1 MENRPAQRS
10 TFWKLASRLA
20 PLLSVA
26 ALGVLGLTLTGTA
39 RAGEAPFHRD
49 LSELGKQLD
58 LARGPEVYA
67 TLRKIWSTWDRADP
81 SHVEEALRAA
91 ARDTQLSA
99 PARAYAGTLSA
110 LGRARRGDLKAARD
124 SIRALG
130 YVDQWL
136 IVGPFD
142 NEGKAGLDTPSGP
155 EPELLQAIVPGKAYT
170 GKERPVRYRAVPAV
184 FPYGYLDAGS
194 LVRPESKVCVF
205 ATSFV
210 SSPKDPKG
218 NRKLSVWAGAGG
230 AFKLFWNGDLVLQ
243 DSAYRGHDY
252 DRSATLVDLEPG
264 PNELTIKLCGDDNSP
279 VGSVRV
285 AAADGAPDASLIF
298 SNDFLQSQA
307 FAKAFAKKKPRDKLR
322 AHAGPEGPVQLF
334 QKLTAGGKGKPSAL
348 EAYARYLA
356 DTGGDDPARHEARDL
371 AKQAADAEPTV
382 RRLLLAG
389 RLAEDRNQT
398 GDWITKA
405 ETLAA
410 RDPQPNRDVLLARAL
425 DRRTSPNWRDAFPYF
440 DKVLAMD
447 PDDALGL
454 RGRVELYNL
463 AGLPRT
469 ALETLE
475 RAVARNPSSVNLLN
489 MYASQLRMLGR
500 TTDAAEAESRYAA
513 LRFDDAGFMGQMIEL
528 ATARRDRAA
537 AERWVDRLLD
547 THPDGLWA
555 QALAARTYRSLGQPE
570 RAEAAYK
577 RALTL
582 APEDAG
588 SLRALADLE
597 GDLGHKDEQLALL
610 REILRIRPQDKDVRE
625 YVEHL
630 EPQKPRADEAY
641 AWESSKFLKLRHAPA
656 NGQNRR
662 VLRDLTVSTVFENGL
677 SSSYRQIVFQPL
689 TDAAAAAARQYAF
702 GYEADSQAVQ
712 LRGARVYRGDGRVDE
727 AIESGEGP
735 ADDPSIATY
744 TSARTFYI
752 QFPRLE
758 PGDVV
763 ELRYRVDDVTP
774 KNDFNNY
781 FGEITYLQGS
791 DPVQN
796 AEYVLI
802 TPKSRTFYIDQNVPQ
817 LVQTSEVI
825 GNQRLYHFFA
835 AQVPAIVPEPAMPPL
850 QEVVGFVHVS
860 TYKDWKDL
868 GHWYWGL
875 VKDQFDLDDETRK
888 LAKKITEGKTTDVDK
903 VKAVYEWVTK
913 NTRYVA
919 LEFGIYGY
927 KPRRCVQTVA
937 RGWGD
942 CKDKATVITTLLNEL
957 GIPTTM
963 VVLRTQMKGD
973 FRSSIASF
981 APFDHAI
988 AYVPSMNLYLDGTA
1002 ELTGINE
1009 LPRMDI
1015 GALGLLVN
1023 QGNTVVTHVP
1033 SVPPEKNFVRREVKA
1048 QVQKSGE
1055 AKLEFEYSTGGF
1067 NAPQWRSQYQSE
1079 ATRDERINNDLGRE
1093 FPGFEITPGAQGI
1106 QTSDLTKVEEPVHIK
1121 VRGSA
1126 PSFARHEGNQLSM
1139 AVTESFR
1146 LTPSYAS
1153 LSQRRHDVRLLAFS
1167 TLEDVYTIKLPAGSK
1182 VVSAPVNAT
1191 QDGPFGSYAV
1201 TVQTDHDQVTVSSR
1215 ISVKVDRVSP
1225 KDYPAW
1231 KSFCEA
1237 ADRALSPRL
1246 VIE

>member
-1 MENRPAQRS
+1 MENRPAKRS
-10 TFWKLASRLA
+10 FL
-20 PLLSVA
+20 
-26 ALGVLGLTLTGTA
+26 LGLSLLVGSVGLA
-39 RAGEAPFHRD
+39 AYAHAGQTSFHQD
-49 LSELGKQLD
+49 LRELSKELD
-58 LARGPEVYA
+58 AARGPEVYA
-67 TLRKIWSTWDRADP
+67 TLRRIWGTWDRADP
-81 SHVEEALRAA
+81 THVEEVLLAA
-91 ARDTQLSA
+91 EHDPHLGA
-99 PARAYAGTLSA
+99 PARAYASALSA

-124 SIRALG
+124 SIRGLG
-130 YVDQWL
+130 FVDQWL
-136 IVGPFD
+136 VVGPFD

-155 EPELLQAIVPGKAYT
+155 EPELTQAILPGKAYT
-170 GKERPVRYRAVPAV
+170 GKERPVRYRPVPSV

-194 LVRPESKVCVF
+194 LVRPEAKVCLF
-205 ATSFV
+205 ATTFV
-210 SSPKDPKG
+210 SAAKAK
-218 NRKLSVWAGAGG
+218 RKLSVWAGAGG

-252 DRSATLVDLEPG
+252 DRSATEVELEPG
-264 PNELTIKLCGDDNSP
+264 PNELTLKLCGEEQSP

-285 AAADGAPDASLIF
+285 AAADGSPDPSLVF
-298 SNDFLQSQA
+298 SNDFAQSQA
-307 FAKAFAKKKPRDKLR
+307 FAQAFAKKKPSDKLR
-322 AHAGPEGPVQLF
+322 AHAGPEGPIQLF
-334 QKLTAGGKGKPSAL
+334 QKLTAGKHPTPAAL

-356 DTGGDDPARHEARDL
+356 ETGGDDPARHEARDF
-371 AKQAADAEPTV
+371 AKQAADAEPTI

-398 GDWITKA
+398 GEWIKKA
-405 ETLAA
+405 EALAA
-410 RDPQPNRDVLLARAL
+410 RDPRPNREVLLARAL

-440 DKVLAMD
+440 DKVLAID
-447 PDDALGL
+447 PDDSLAI

-469 ALETLE
+469 ALDTLE
-475 RAVARNPSSVNLLN
+475 HASARNPNSVNLLN

-500 TTDAAEAESRYAA
+500 TTDAAEVESRYSA
-513 LRFDDAGFMGQMIEL
+513 LRFDDAGFLGSMIEL
-528 ATARRDRAA
+528 AVARRDRPA
-537 AERWVDRLLD
+537 AERWTERLLA

-555 QALAARTYRSLGQPE
+555 LALAARTYRALGEPE
-570 RAEAAYK
+570 RAISAYR
-577 RALTL
+577 RALEL
-582 APEDAG
+582 APEDTAT
-588 SLRALADLE
+588 LRALAELD
-597 GDLGHKDEQLALL
+597 GDAGKKDEQLALL
-610 REILRIRPQDKDVRE
+610 REILRIRPQDREVRD

-641 AWESSKFLKLRHAPA
+641 AWESPRFLKLRHAPA

-662 VLRDLTVSTVFENGL
+662 LLRDLTVSTVFENGL
-677 SSSYRQIVFQPL
+677 SSQYRQIVFQPL

-712 LRGARVYRGDGRVDE
+712 LRGARVYRGDGRIDE

-774 KNDFNNY
+774 KNDFGNY
-781 FGEITYLQGS
+781 FGEVTYLQGT

-802 TPKSRTFYIDQNVPQ
+802 TPKSRTFYIDQNVPR
-817 LVQTSEVI
+817 LVQSNEVV
-825 GNQRLYHFFA
+825 GAQRIYHFFA
-835 AQVPAIVPEPAMPPL
+835 DQIASVAPEPAMPPL
-850 QEVVGFVHVS
+850 QEVLGFVHVS
-860 TYKDWKDL
+860 TYKNWKDL
-868 GHWYWGL
+868 GRWYWGL
-875 VKDQFDLDDETRK
+875 VKDQFDLDDETRN
-888 LAKKITEGKTTDVDK
+888 LAKRITEGKTTDVDK

-942 CKDKATVITTLLNEL
+942 CKDKATVITTLLNQL

-973 FRSSIASF
+973 FRSSVASF

-988 AYVPSMNLYLDGTA
+988 AYVPSLDLYLDGTA
-1002 ELTGINE
+1002 EHTGIYE

-1015 GALGLLVN
+1015 GALGMHVN
-1023 QGNTVVTHVP
+1023 QGNTELSYVP
-1033 SVPPEKNFVRREVKA
+1033 NPAPEKNFVRREVK
-1048 QVQKSGE
+1048 VQLAKSGE
-1055 AKLEFEYSTGGF
+1055 AKLEFDYTTAGY
-1067 NAPQWRSQYQSE
+1067 NAPEWRSQYQTE
-1079 ATRDERINNDLGRE
+1079 ATRIERINNDLGHE
-1093 FPGFEITPGAQGI
+1093 FPGFEIQPGPQGI
-1106 QTSDLTKVEEPVHIK
+1106 VTSDLTKVEEPVHIK

-1139 AVTESFR
+1139 AVTDSFR

-1167 TLEDVYTIKLPAGSK
+1167 TLEDVYTVKLPPGAK
-1182 VVSAPVNAT
+1182 VVSAPSNAAK
-1191 QDGPFGSYAV
+1191 DGPFGSYSV
-1201 TVQTDHDQVTVSSR
+1201 SVQTDKDQVTISSR
-1215 ISVKVDRVSP
+1215 ILVKVARVTP

-1231 KSFCEA
+1231 KTFCEE
-1237 ADRALSPRL
+1237 ADRALNPRL
-1246 VIE
+1246 VVE

>member
-1 MENRPAQRS
+1 MP
-10 TFWKLASRLA
+10 TLATRAFLA
-20 PLLSVA
+20 AFACA
-26 ALGVLGLTLTGTA
+26 ALGVTVLA
-39 RAGEAPFHRD
+39 HAGQTPFHRD
-49 LSELGKQLD
+49 LRELSKELD
-58 LARGPEVYA
+58 EARGPEVYA
-67 TLRKIWSTWDRADP
+67 TLRRIWGTWDRADP

-91 ARDTQLSA
+91 AHDTHLGA
-99 PARAYAGTLSA
+99 PARAYASTLSA

-124 SIRALG
+124 GIRALG

-142 NEGKAGLDTPSGP
+142 NEGKAGLDTASGP
-155 EPELLQAIVPGKAYT
+155 ELELTQAIVPGKAYT
-170 GKERPVRYRAVPAV
+170 GKERPVRYRPVPAV
-184 FPYGYLDAGS
+184 FPYGFFDAGS
-194 LVRPESKVCVF
+194 LVRPEAKVCVF
-205 ATSFV
+205 ATTFV
-210 SSPKDPKG
+210 SAPKAK
-218 NRKLSVWAGAGG
+218 RKLSVWAGAGG
-230 AFKLFWNGDLVLQ
+230 SFKLFWNGDLVLQ
-243 DSAYRGHDY
+243 DGAYRGHDY
-252 DRSATLVDLEPG
+252 DRSATEVELEPG
-264 PNELTIKLCGDDNSP
+264 PNELTIKLCGEDQSP

-285 AAADGAPDASLIF
+285 AGADGTPDATLSF
-298 SNDFLQSQA
+298 SNDLLQSQA
-307 FAKAFAKKKPRDKLR
+307 FAKAFAKKKPSEKLL
-322 AHAGPEGPVQLF
+322 AQAGPEGPVQLF
-334 QKLTAGGKGKPSAL
+334 QHLTSGKQPKPAAL

-356 DTGGDDPARHEARDL
+356 ETGGDDPARHEARDF
-371 AKQAADAEPTV
+371 AKQAADSEPTV

-389 RLAEDRNQT
+389 RLAEDRNQS
-398 GDWITKA
+398 GEWLKRA
-405 ETLAA
+405 EALAA
-410 RDPQPNRDVLLARAL
+410 REAQPNREVLLARAL

-440 DKVLAMD
+440 DKVLAID
-447 PDDALGL
+447 PDDSLAI

-475 RAVARNPSSVNLLN
+475 GAIARNPSSVNLLN

-513 LRFDDAGFMGQMIEL
+513 LRFDDAGFMGSMIEL
-528 ATARRDRAA
+528 AVARRDRFA
-537 AERWVDRLLD
+537 AERWVDRLLE

-555 QALAARTYRSLGQPE
+555 LALAARTYRSLGQPD
-570 RAEAAYK
+570 RSVAAYR
-577 RALTL
+577 RALLL
-582 APEDAG
+582 APEDAAT
-588 SLRALADLE
+588 LRALADLQ
-597 GDLGHKDEQLALL
+597 GDLGHKEEQLALL

-641 AWESSKFLKLRHAPA
+641 AWESPKFLKLRHAPA

-677 SSSYRQIVFQPL
+677 SSQYRQIVFQPL

-744 TSARTFYI
+744 TSARTFYV

-774 KNDFNNY
+774 KNDFGNY
-781 FGEITYLQGS
+781 FGEVTYLQGT

-802 TPKSRTFYIDQNVPQ
+802 TPKTRTFYIDTNVPQ
-817 LVQTSEVI
+817 LVQTSEVV
-825 GNQRLYHFFA
+825 GNQKLYHFFA
-835 AQVPAIVPEPAMPPL
+835 AQVAAVAPEPAMPPL
-850 QEVVGFVHVS
+850 PEVMSFVHVS

-868 GHWYWGL
+868 GRWYWGL

-888 LAKKITEGKTTDVDK
+888 LAKDITKGATTDIDK
-903 VKAVYEWVTK
+903 VKAVYDWVTK

-927 KPRRCVQTVA
+927 KPRRCVQTVT

-973 FRSSIASF
+973 FRSSVASF

-1015 GALGLLVN
+1015 GALGLHVN
-1023 QGNTVVTHVP
+1023 QGDAVLEHVSNT
-1033 SVPPEKNFVRREVKA
+1033 SPEKNFVRREVKA
-1048 QVQKSGE
+1048 QLAKSGD
-1055 AKLEFEYSTGGF
+1055 AKLEFEYSTGGY
-1067 NAPQWRSQYQSE
+1067 NAPEWRSQYQSE

-1093 FPGFEITPGAQGI
+1093 FPGFEIAPGGQGI

-1139 AVTESFR
+1139 AVTDSFR
-1146 LTPSYAS
+1146 LTPNYAS
-1153 LSQRRHDVRLLAFS
+1153 LSQRHHDVRLLAFS
-1167 TLEDVYTIKLPAGSK
+1167 TLEDLYTVKLPPGSK
-1182 VVSAPVNAT
+1182 VISAPSDASK
-1191 QDGPFGSYAV
+1191 DGLFGSYSV
-1201 TVQTDHDQVTVSSR
+1201 SVQTDHDQVTVSSR
-1215 ISVKVDRVSP
+1215 ILIKVDRVTP

-1231 KSFCEA
+1231 KSFCEE

>member
-1 MENRPAQRS
+1 M
-10 TFWKLASRLA
+10 
-20 PLLSVA
+20 
-26 ALGVLGLTLTGTA
+26 
-39 RAGEAPFHRD
+39 
-49 LSELGKQLD
+49 
-58 LARGPEVYA
+58 YA
-67 TLRKIWSTWDRADP
+67 TLRKIWGTWDRADP
-81 SHVEEALRAA
+81 SQVEEALRAA
-91 ARDTQLSA
+91 ARDSRLSP

-142 NEGKAGLDTPSGP
+142 NEGKAGLDTESGP

-170 GKERPVRYRAVPAV
+170 GKERPVRYRGVPAV
-184 FPYGYLDAGS
+184 FPYGFLDAGS

-205 ATSFV
+205 ATTFV
-210 SSPKDPKG
+210 SAPKAQ
-218 NRKLSVWAGAGG
+218 RQVSVWAGAGG

-264 PNELTIKLCGDDNSP
+264 PNELTIKLCGDDQSP
-279 VGSVRV
+279 VGSVRIG
-285 AAADGAPDASLIF
+285 APDGAPAANLTF
-298 SNDFLQSQA
+298 SNDLQQSQA
-307 FAKAFAKKKPRDKLR
+307 FAQAFAKKKPNHQLR

-334 QKLTAGGKGKPSAL
+334 QKLTAGKQPKPAAL

-356 DTGGDDPARHEARDL
+356 DTGGDDPARHEARDF
-371 AKQAADAEPTV
+371 AKQAADSEPSV

-398 GDWITKA
+398 GEWIKKA
-405 ETLAA
+405 ETIAA
-410 RDPQPNRDVLLARAL
+410 RDPKPNRDVLLARAL

-440 DKVLAMD
+440 DQVLAID
-447 PDDALGL
+447 PDDALAL

-469 ALETLE
+469 ALNTLE
-475 RAVARNPSSVNLLN
+475 AAVARNPNSVNLLN

-500 TTDAAEAESRYAA
+500 TTDAAEAESRYSA

-528 ATARRDRAA
+528 ATARRDRVA
-537 AERWVDRLLD
+537 AERWLDRLLE

-555 QALAARTYRSLGQPE
+555 LALAARTYRSLGQPE
-570 RAEAAYK
+570 RAVAAYR
-577 RALTL
+577 RALVL

-588 SLRALADLE
+588 SLRALADLD
-597 GDLGHKDEQLALL
+597 GDLGRKDEQLALL
-610 REILRIRPQDKDVRE
+610 RDILRIRPQDKDVRE

-630 EPQKPRADEAY
+630 EPQKPRADEAC

-656 NGQNRR
+656 SGQNRR

-774 KNDFNNY
+774 KNDFGNY
-781 FGEITYLQGS
+781 FGEITYLQGT

-802 TPKSRTFYIDQNVPQ
+802 TPKTRTFYIDQNVPQ
-817 LVQTSEVI
+817 LVQTSEIV
-825 GNQRLYHFFA
+825 GNQKLYHFFA
-835 AQVPAIVPEPAMPPL
+835 AQVPAVAPEPAMPPL
-850 QEVVGFVHVS
+850 QEVMGFVHVS

-888 LAKKITEGKTTDVDK
+888 LAKKIAEGKTTDVDK

-1023 QGNTVVTHVP
+1023 RGNTEITRVP
-1033 SVPPEKNFVRREVKA
+1033 NVAPEKNFVRRDVK
-1048 QVQKSGE
+1048 VQLSKSGE
-1055 AKLEFEYSTGGF
+1055 AKLEFDYSTGGF

-1093 FPGFEITPGAQGI
+1093 FPGFEILAGNQGI

-1146 LTPSYAS
+1146 LTPNYAS

-1167 TLEDVYTIKLPAGSK
+1167 TLEDQYTIKLPPGSK
-1182 VVSAPVNAT
+1182 VVSAPSNAT

-1215 ISVKVDRVSP
+1215 ILIKVDRVAP

>member
-1 MENRPAQRS
+1 
-10 TFWKLASRLA
+10 
-20 PLLSVA
+20 LLVA
-26 ALGVLGLTLTGTA
+26 LLGLA
-39 RAGEAPFHRD
+39 AFAQAGQSPFHRD
-49 LSELGKQLD
+49 LSDLSRQLD
-58 LARGPEVYA
+58 ATQGPEVYA
-67 TLRKIWSTWDRADP
+67 TLRKIWGTWDRADP

-91 ARDTQLSA
+91 AHDDHLSA
-99 PARAYAGTLSA
+99 PARAYAATLSA

-155 EPELLQAIVPGKAYT
+155 EPEQTQAIVPGKAYT
-170 GKERPVRYRAVPAV
+170 GKERPVRYRPVPAV
-184 FPYGYLDAGS
+184 FPYGFLDAGS

-210 SSPKDPKG
+210 SAPSAG
-218 NRKLSVWAGAGG
+218 RKLSVWAGAGG
-230 AFKLFWNGDLVLQ
+230 AFKLFWNGELVLQ

-252 DRSATLVDLEPG
+252 DRSATAVDLEPG
-264 PNELTIKLCGDDNSP
+264 PNQLTLKLCGDDQSP

-285 AAADGAPDASLIF
+285 AGPDGAPDASLTF
-298 SNDFLQSQA
+298 SNGWAESLA
-307 FAKAFAKKKPRDKLR
+307 YAKAFAQKKPPSKLR
-322 AHAGPEGPVQLF
+322 AHAGPDGPIQLF
-334 QKLTAGGKGKPSAL
+334 QKLTRGKQTKPAAL
-348 EAYARYLA
+348 EAFARYLA
-356 DTGGDDPARHEARDL
+356 ETGGDDPARHEARDF
-371 AKQAADAEPTV
+371 AKQAADSEPTV

-398 GDWITKA
+398 GEWLKKA
-405 ETLAA
+405 EALAA
-410 RDPQPNRDVLLARAL
+410 REPQPNRDVLLARAL
-425 DRRTSPNWRDAFPYF
+425 DRRTSPNWRDAFPFF
-440 DKVLAMD
+440 DRVLAID
-447 PDDALGL
+447 PDDALAL

-469 ALETLE
+469 ALSTLE
-475 RAVARNPSSVNLLN
+475 GAVARNPNSVNLLN

-500 TTDAAEAESRYAA
+500 TTDAAEAESRYSA
-513 LRFDDAGFMGQMIEL
+513 LRFDDAGFMSQMIEL
-528 ATARRDRAA
+528 ASARRDRAA
-537 AERWVDRLLD
+537 AERWLDRLLE

-555 QALAARTYRSLGQPE
+555 LSLAARTYRSLGQPE
-570 RAEAAYK
+570 RAIAAYR
-577 RALTL
+577 RALLL

-588 SLRALADLE
+588 TLRALADLDGE
-597 GDLGHKDEQLALL
+597 LGRKDEQLALL
-610 REILRIRPQDKDVRE
+610 QDILRVRPQDKDVRE

-662 VLRDLTVSTVFENGL
+662 VLRDLTVSTVFDNGL

-689 TDAAAAAARQYAF
+689 SDAAAAAARQYAF

-744 TSARTFYI
+744 TSARTFYV

-774 KNDFNNY
+774 KNDFGNY
-781 FGEITYLQGS
+781 FGEITYLQGQ

-802 TPKSRTFYIDQNVPQ
+802 TPKSRTFYIDQNVPE
-817 LVQTSEVI
+817 LLQTSEVI

-835 AQVPAIVPEPAMPPL
+835 AQVPAVTPEPAMPPL
-850 QEVVGFVHVS
+850 QEVLGFVHVS

-888 LAKKITEGKTTDVDK
+888 LAKKITLGKTSDIDK
-903 VKAVYEWVTK
+903 VKAVYEWVTR

-1015 GALGLLVN
+1015 GALGLLLN
-1023 QGNTVVTHVP
+1023 QGNTEITHVP
-1033 SVPPEKNFVRREVKA
+1033 NAAPEKNFVRREVK
-1048 QVQKSGE
+1048 VQLAKGGE
-1055 AKLEFEYSTGGF
+1055 AKLEFDYSTGGY

-1079 ATRDERINNDLGRE
+1079 STRNDRINNDLGRE
-1093 FPGFEITPGAQGI
+1093 FPGFEIAPGGQGI
-1106 QTSDLTKVEEPVHIK
+1106 QTSDLSQVEEPVHIK
-1121 VRGSA
+1121 VRGAA
-1126 PSFARHEGNQLSM
+1126 PSFARREGKQLSM
-1139 AVTESFR
+1139 VVTESFR
-1146 LTPSYAS
+1146 LTPNYAS

-1167 TLEDVYTIKLPAGSK
+1167 TLEDQYTIKLPPGSK
-1182 VVSAPVNAT
+1182 VISAPSDAAE
-1191 QDGPFGSYAV
+1191 DGPFGSYSV
-1201 TVQTDHDQVTVSSR
+1201 TVQTDKDQVTVSSR
-1215 ISVKVDRVSP
+1215 VLIKVGRVTP
-1225 KDYPAW
+1225 RDYPAW
-1231 KSFCEA
+1231 KNFCEA

>member
-1 MENRPAQRS
+1 M
-10 TFWKLASRLA
+10 
-20 PLLSVA
+20 
-26 ALGVLGLTLTGTA
+26 
-39 RAGEAPFHRD
+39 
-49 LSELGKQLD
+49 
-58 LARGPEVYA
+58 YA
-67 TLRKIWSTWDRADP
+67 TLRKIWNTWDRADP
-81 SHVEEALRAA
+81 SHVEEVLRAA
-91 ARDTQLSA
+91 ATGPQLNP

-124 SIRALG
+124 AIRGLG
-130 YVDQWL
+130 YVDQWQL
-136 IVGPFD
+136 VGPFD
-142 NEGKAGLDTPSGP
+142 NDGKAGIDTPSGP
-155 EPELLQAIVPGKAYT
+155 ELELTQPIVAGKAYT

-194 LVRPESKVCVF
+194 LIRPESKACVF
-205 ATSFV
+205 ATTFV
-210 SSPKDPKG
+210 SAPKAK
-218 NRKLSVWAGAGG
+218 RKVSVWVGAGG

-252 DRSATLVDLEPG
+252 DRTATEVELEPG
-264 PNELTIKLCGDDNSP
+264 PNELTVKLCGDDQSP
-279 VGSVRV
+279 IGSVRV
-285 AAADGAPDASLIF
+285 AGPDGTPDASLSF
-298 SNDFLQSQA
+298 SNELVQSQA
-307 FAKAFAKKKPRDKLR
+307 FAAAFAKKKPNEKLR
-322 AHAGPEGPVQLF
+322 AHAGPEGPIQVF
-334 QKLTAGGKGKPSAL
+334 QKLTAGAHPAPAVL

-356 DTGGDDPARHEARDL
+356 DTAGDDPARHEARNF
-371 AKQAADAEPTV
+371 AKHAADAEPTV
-382 RRLLLAG
+382 PRLLLAG

-398 GDWITKA
+398 GEWLKKA
-405 ETLAA
+405 EALAA
-410 RDPQPNRDVLLARAL
+410 REAKPNRDVLLARAL

-440 DKVLAMD
+440 DKVLAID
-447 PDDALGL
+447 PDDALAL

-469 ALETLE
+469 ALEVLE
-475 RAVARNPSSVNLLN
+475 SAVARNPNSVNLLN

-500 TTDAAEAESRYAA
+500 ITDAAEAESRYAA

-537 AERWVDRLLD
+537 AERWVDRLLE

-555 QALAARTYRSLGQPE
+555 LALASRTYRSLGQPT
-570 RAEAAYK
+570 RAVAAYR
-577 RALTL
+577 RALLL
-582 APEDAG
+582 APEDTA

-597 GDLGHKDEQLALL
+597 GDLGHADEQLALL

-630 EPQKPRADEAY
+630 EPQRPRADEAY

-744 TSARTFYI
+744 TSARTFYV

-774 KNDFNNY
+774 KNDFGNY
-781 FGEITYLQGS
+781 FGEITYLQGT

-802 TPKSRTFYIDQNVPQ
+802 TPKNRTFYFDQNVPH
-817 LVQTSEVI
+817 LVQKSEVI
-825 GNQRLYHFFA
+825 DGQRLYHFFA
-835 AQVPAIVPEPAMPPL
+835 AEVPAVAPEPAMPPL
-850 QEVVGFVHVS
+850 QEVLGFVHVS
-860 TYKDWKDL
+860 TYKNWKDL

-875 VKDQFDLDDETRK
+875 VKDQFDIDDETRK

-942 CKDKATVITTLLNEL
+942 CKDKATVITTLLNEV

-973 FRSSIASF
+973 FRSSVASF

-1023 QGNTVVTHVP
+1023 QGNTEMTHVP
-1033 SVPPEKNFVRREVKA
+1033 NVAPEKNFVRREVKA
-1048 QVQKSGE
+1048 QVSKTGDT
-1055 AKLEFEYSTGGF
+1055 KLEFDYTTGGF

-1079 ATRDERINNDLGRE
+1079 ATRTERINNDLGRE
-1093 FPGFEITPGAQGI
+1093 YPGFEIAPGNQGI
-1106 QTSDLTKVEEPVHIK
+1106 QTSDLTRVEEPVRIK

-1146 LTPSYAS
+1146 LTPNYAS

-1167 TLEDVYTIKLPAGSK
+1167 TLEDQYTIKLPAGAK
-1182 VVSAPVNAT
+1182 IVSAPSNAS
-1191 QDGPFGSYAV
+1191 QDGPFGSYSV
-1201 TVQTDHDQVTVSSR
+1201 SVQTDHDQVTVASR
-1215 ISVKVDRVSP
+1215 VLIKVDRVTP

>member
-10 TFWKLASRLA
+10 TFQKLALLA
-20 PLLSVA
+20 VS
-26 ALGVLGLTLTGTA
+26 LGLTVTGA
-39 RAGEAPFHRD
+39 AHAGEAPFHRD
-49 LSELGKQLD
+49 LKELSQQLD
-58 LARGPEVYA
+58 RAGGPEVYA

-81 SHVEEALRAA
+81 NHVEEALRAA
-91 ARDTQLSA
+91 ARDARLSA

-155 EPELLQAIVPGKAYT
+155 ELELLQAIVPGKAYT
-170 GKERPVRYRAVPAV
+170 GKERPVRYRAVPSV

-205 ATSFV
+205 ATTFV
-210 SSPKDPKG
+210 SAPKG
-218 NRKLSVWAGAGG
+218 KQKLSVWAGAGG
-230 AFKLFWNGDLVLQ
+230 SFKLFWNGDLVLQ

-264 PNELTIKLCGDDNSP
+264 PNELTLKLCSDDSSP

-285 AAADGAPDASLIF
+285 AGADGAPDPTLVF

-307 FAKAFAKKKPRDKLR
+307 FSKAFAKKKPSDKLR
-322 AHAGPEGPVQLF
+322 AQAGPEGPVQLF
-334 QKLTAGGKGKPSAL
+334 QKLTLSSGGKLPRPEAL
-348 EAYARYLA
+348 EAFARYLA
-356 DTGGDDPARHEARDL
+356 DTGGDDPARHEARDF

-398 GDWITKA
+398 GEWITKA
-405 ETLAA
+405 EALAA
-410 RDPQPNRDVLLARAL
+410 REGRPNRDVLLARAL

-440 DKVLAMD
+440 DKVLALD

-475 RAVARNPSSVNLLN
+475 RAVARNPNSVNLLN

-513 LRFDDAGFMGQMIEL
+513 LRFDDAGFMGQMIDL

-537 AERWVDRLLD
+537 AERWVDRLLE

-555 QALAARTYRSLGQPE
+555 LALAARTYRALGQPE
-570 RAEAAYK
+570 RAEAAFK
-577 RALTL
+577 RALVL
-582 APEDAG
+582 APEDTG
-588 SLRALADLE
+588 SLRAFADLE

-610 REILRIRPQDKDVRE
+610 RDILRIRPQDKDVRE

-763 ELRYRVDDVTP
+763 ELRYRVDDVTS

-802 TPKSRTFYIDQNVPQ
+802 TPKTRTFYIDQNVPQ
-817 LVQTSEVI
+817 LVQTSEVV

-973 FRSSIASF
+973 FRSSVASF

-1015 GALGLLVN
+1015 GALALLVN
-1023 QGNTVVTHVP
+1023 QGNTVITHVP
-1033 SVPPEKNFVRREVKA
+1033 SVPPEKNFVRRDVKA

-1055 AKLEFEYSTGGF
+1055 AKLEFEYSTAGF

-1079 ATRDERINNDLGRE
+1079 ATRNERINNDLGRE
-1093 FPGFEITPGAQGI
+1093 FPGFEIAPGGQGI
-1106 QTSDLTKVEEPVHIK
+1106 QTTDLTQVEEPVHIK

-1126 PSFARHEGNQLSM
+1126 PSFARREGKQLSM
-1139 AVTESFR
+1139 VVTDSFR
-1146 LTPSYAS
+1146 LTPAYAS

-1167 TLEDVYTIKLPAGSK
+1167 TLQDQYTIKLPAGAK
-1182 VVSAPVNAT
+1182 VVSAPINAS
-1191 QDGPFGSYAV
+1191 QDGPFGSYEV
-1201 TVQTDHDQVTVSSR
+1201 SIQTDHDQVTVSSR
-1215 ISVKVDRVSP
+1215 ISVKVDRVTP

>member
-1 MENRPAQRS
+1 MEKKPAHKS
-10 TFWKLASRLA
+10 TF
-20 PLLSVA
+20 LLGAFLVGL
-26 ALGVLGLTLTGTA
+26 LGVSTLA
-39 RAGEAPFHRD
+39 HAGQSTFHRD
-49 LSELGKQLD
+49 LSELSKQLD

-67 TLRKIWSTWDRADP
+67 TLRKIWGTWDRADP

-91 ARDTQLSA
+91 TRDSQLSA

-170 GKERPVRYRAVPAV
+170 GKERPVRYRAVPPV
-184 FPYGYLDAGS
+184 FPYGYLDAGA
-194 LVRPESKVCVF
+194 LVRPENKVCVF

-210 SSPKDPKG
+210 SAPKAK
-218 NRKLSVWAGAGG
+218 RKLSVWAGAGG
-230 AFKLFWNGDLVLQ
+230 SFKLFWNGDLVLQ

-264 PNELTIKLCGDDNSP
+264 PNELTIKLCGDDSSP
-279 VGSVRV
+279 VGSVRI
-285 AAADGAPDASLIF
+285 AAPDGAPDTTLVF
-298 SNDFLQSQA
+298 SNDLLQSQA
-307 FAKAFAKKKPRDKLR
+307 FAKAFEKKKPSDKLR

-334 QKLTAGGKGKPSAL
+334 QKLTAGKKPSPASL
-348 EAYARYLA
+348 ESYARYLA
-356 DTGGDDPARHEARDL
+356 DTGGDDPARHEARDF

-382 RRLLLAG
+382 RRSLLAG

-405 ETLAA
+405 EALAA
-410 RDPQPNRDVLLARAL
+410 RDPQPNREVLLARAL

-440 DKVLAMD
+440 DQLLALD
-447 PDDALGL
+447 PDDALAL

-475 RAVARNPSSVNLLN
+475 AAVARNPSSVNLLN

-500 TTDAAEAESRYAA
+500 TTDAAEAESRYAS

-528 ATARRDRAA
+528 ATARRDRAG
-537 AERWVDRLLD
+537 AERWVDRLLE

-555 QALAARTYRSLGQPE
+555 LALAARTYRSLGQPD
-570 RAEAAYK
+570 RAVAAYK
-577 RALTL
+577 RALVL
-582 APEDAG
+582 APEDAQ
-588 SLRALADLE
+588 SLRSLADLE
-597 GDLGHKDEQLALL
+597 GDIGHKDEQLALL
-610 REILRIRPQDKDVRE
+610 RDILRIRPQDKDVRE

-677 SSSYRQIVFQPL
+677 SSQYRQIVFQPL

-702 GYEADSQAVQ
+702 GYEADSQSVQ

-835 AQVPAIVPEPAMPPL
+835 QQVAAIAPEPAMPPL

-973 FRSSIASF
+973 FRSKIASF

-1033 SVPPEKNFVRREVKA
+1033 NVAPEKNFVRREVK
-1048 QVQKSGE
+1048 VQLQKGGD
-1055 AKLEFEYSTGGF
+1055 AKLEFDYSTGGF

-1093 FPGFEITPGAQGI
+1093 FPGFEIAAGTQGI
-1106 QTSDLTKVEEPVHIK
+1106 QTSDLSKVEEPVHIK

-1126 PSFARHEGNQLSM
+1126 PSFARHEGSQLSM

-1146 LTPSYAS
+1146 LTPNYAS

-1167 TLEDVYTIKLPAGSK
+1167 TLEDQYTVKLPPGSK
-1182 VVSAPVNAT
+1182 VISAPINAT
-1191 QDGPFGSYAV
+1191 QDGPFGSYSV
-1201 TVQTDHDQVTVSSR
+1201 NVQTDHDTVTVSSR
-1215 ISVKVDRVSP
+1215 LLIKVDRVTP

>member
-10 TFWKLASRLA
+10 IVQALAVLCGT
-20 PLLSVA
+20 LCVLSVA
-26 ALGVLGLTLTGTA
+26 H
-39 RAGEAPFHRD
+39 AGQTTFHRD
-49 LSELGKQLD
+49 LNELTKQLD

-67 TLRKIWSTWDRADP
+67 TLRKIWGTWDRADP
-81 SHVEEALRAA
+81 IHVEEALRAA
-91 ARDTQLSA
+91 TRDTHLSA
-99 PARAYAGTLSA
+99 PARAYASTLSA

-130 YVDQWL
+130 YIDQWQ

-155 EPELLQAIVPGKAYT
+155 EPELLQPIVPGKAYT
-170 GKERPVRYRAVPAV
+170 GKERPVRYRPVPAV

-194 LVRPESKVCVF
+194 LVRPEAKVCVF
-205 ATSFV
+205 ATTFV
-210 SSPKDPKG
+210 SAPKAK
-218 NRKLSVWAGAGG
+218 RKLSVWAGAGG
-230 AFKLFWNGDLVLQ
+230 SFKLFWNGDLVLQ

-252 DRSATLVDLEPG
+252 DRSATWVDLEPG
-264 PNELTIKLCGDDNSP
+264 PNELTVKLCGDDASP

-285 AAADGAPDASLIF
+285 AGPDGAPDPSLIF
-298 SNDFLQSQA
+298 SNDLLQSQA
-307 FAKAFAKKKPRDKLR
+307 FAKTFAKKKPSNTLR
-322 AHAGPEGPVQLF
+322 AQAGPEGPIQLF
-334 QKLTAGGKGKPSAL
+334 QKLTAGKKAAPAAAL

-356 DTGGDDPARHEARDL
+356 DTGGDDPTRHEARDF
-371 AKQAADAEPTV
+371 AKQAADNEPTV
-382 RRLLLAG
+382 RRALLAG
-389 RLAEDRNQT
+389 RLAEDRNQS
-398 GDWITKA
+398 GEWIKKA
-405 ETLAA
+405 EAIAA

-440 DKVLAMD
+440 DQVLAID
-447 PDDALGL
+447 PDDSLAL

-469 ALETLE
+469 ALSTLE
-475 RAVARNPSSVNLLN
+475 SAVARNPNSVNLLN

-500 TTDAAEAESRYAA
+500 ATEAAEAESRYSA
-513 LRFDDAGFMGQMIEL
+513 LRFDDAGFIGQKIEL
-528 ATARRDRAA
+528 STVRRDRAA
-537 AERWVDRLLD
+537 AERWVGRLLD

-555 QALAARTYRSLGQPE
+555 LALAARTYRALGQPE
-570 RAEAAYK
+570 RAVATYR
-577 RALTL
+577 RALLL
-582 APEDAG
+582 APEDTA
-588 SLRALADLE
+588 SLRALADLD
-597 GDLGHKDEQLALL
+597 GDLGRKDEQLALL
-610 REILRIRPQDKDVRE
+610 RDILRIRPQDKDVRD

-630 EPQKPRADEAY
+630 EPQRPRADEAY

-689 TDAAAAAARQYAF
+689 TDAAAAAARQYGF
-702 GYEADSQAVQ
+702 GYEADSQSVQ

-774 KNDFNNY
+774 KNDFGNY
-781 FGEITYLQGS
+781 FGEITYLQGT

-802 TPKSRTFYIDQNVPQ
+802 TPKTRTFYIDQNVPQ
-817 LVQTSEVI
+817 LQQSNEVQGSQKI
-825 GNQRLYHFFA
+825 YHFFA
-835 AQVPAIVPEPAMPPL
+835 AQVAAVAPEPAMPPL
-850 QEVVGFVHVS
+850 QEVLGFVHVS

-868 GHWYWGL
+868 GRWYWGL

-888 LAKKITEGKTTDVDK
+888 LARKITEGKTSDVDK

-919 LEFGIYGY
+919 LEFGIYGF

-942 CKDKATVITTLLNEL
+942 CKDKATVIATLLNEL
-957 GIPTTM
+957 GIKTTM

-981 APFDHAI
+981 AAFDHAI

-1023 QGNTVVTHVP
+1023 EGNTEVTHVP
-1033 SVPPEKNFVRREVKA
+1033 NALPEKNFVRREVK
-1048 QVQKSGE
+1048 VQLAKGGE
-1055 AKLEFEYSTGGF
+1055 AKLEFDYATGGF

-1079 ATRDERINNDLGRE
+1079 ATRDDRINNDLGRE
-1093 FPGFEITPGAQGI
+1093 FPGFEIAAGNQGI
-1106 QTSDLTKVEEPVHIK
+1106 VTSDLTKVEEPVHIK

-1126 PSFARHEGNQLSM
+1126 PSFARREGNQLSM
-1139 AVTESFR
+1139 AVTNSFR
-1146 LTPSYAS
+1146 LTPNYAS

-1167 TLEDVYTIKLPAGSK
+1167 TLEDQYTIKLPPGSK
-1182 VVSAPVNAT
+1182 IISAPSTAT
-1191 QDGPFGSYAV
+1191 QDGRFGSYSV
-1201 TVQTDHDQVTVSSR
+1201 SVQQDHDQVTVSSR
-1215 ISVKVDRVSP
+1215 LIVKVERVTP

>member
-1 MENRPAQRS
+1 MGG
-10 TFWKLASRLA
+10 L
-20 PLLSVA
+20 
-26 ALGVLGLTLTGTA
+26 LGLLGLSA
-39 RAGEAPFHRD
+39 LAHAGQTTFHRD
-49 LSELGKQLD
+49 LNELSRQLD
-58 LARGPEVYA
+58 ATKGPEVYA
-67 TLRKIWSTWDRADP
+67 TLRKIWGTWDRADP
-81 SHVEEALRAA
+81 SQVEEVLRAA
-91 ARDTQLSA
+91 ARDPRLTP
-99 PARAYAGTLSA
+99 PARAYASTLSA
-110 LGRARRGDLKAARD
+110 LGRARRGDLKASRD

-170 GKERPVRYRAVPAV
+170 GKERTVRYRPVPAV
-184 FPYGYLDAGS
+184 FPYGYFDAGS

-205 ATSFV
+205 ATTFV
-210 SSPKDPKG
+210 SAPKAK
-218 NRKLSVWAGAGG
+218 RKLSVWAGAGG
-230 AFKLFWNGDLVLQ
+230 SFKLFWNGDLVLQ
-243 DSAYRGHDY
+243 DGAYRGHDY
-252 DRSATLVDLEPG
+252 DRSATAVELEPG
-264 PNELTIKLCGDDNSP
+264 PNELTIKLCGEDNAP
-279 VGSVRV
+279 TGSVRV
-285 AAADGAPDASLIF
+285 AGPDGTPDTTLVF
-298 SNDFLQSQA
+298 SNDLAQSQA
-307 FAKAFAKKKPRDKLR
+307 FANAFAKKKPSDKLR
-322 AHAGPEGPVQLF
+322 AQAGPEGPVQLF
-334 QKLTAGGKGKPSAL
+334 QKLTRGKQASPAAL
-348 EAYARYLA
+348 EAFARYLA
-356 DTGGDDPARHEARDL
+356 DTGGDDPARHEARDF
-371 AKQAADAEPTV
+371 AKQAADVEPTI

-398 GDWITKA
+398 GEWISKA
-405 ETLAA
+405 EALAA
-410 RDPQPNRDVLLARAL
+410 RDPRPNRDVLLARAL

-440 DKVLAMD
+440 DQVLAID
-447 PDDALGL
+447 PDDALAL

-475 RAVARNPSSVNLLN
+475 GAVARNPSSVNLLN

-513 LRFDDAGFMGQMIEL
+513 LRFDDAGFMGQMIDL
-528 ATARRDRAA
+528 ASARRDRAA
-537 AERWVDRLLD
+537 AERWVDRLLE

-555 QALAARTYRSLGQPE
+555 LAQAARTYRALGEPD
-570 RAEAAYK
+570 RAVAAYR
-577 RALTL
+577 RALL
-582 APEDAG
+582 MAPEDAG
-588 SLRALADLE
+588 SLRALADLD
-597 GDLGHKDEQLALL
+597 GDLGRKDEQLALL
-610 REILRIRPQDKDVRE
+610 RDILRIRPQDKDVRE

-677 SSSYRQIVFQPL
+677 SSQYRQIVFQPL
-689 TDAAAAAARQYAF
+689 TEAAAAAARQYAF

-712 LRGARVYRGDGRVDE
+712 LRGARVYRGDGRIDE

-781 FGEITYLQGS
+781 FGEITYLQS
-791 DPVQN
+791 TDPVQN

-802 TPKSRTFYIDQNVPQ
+802 TPKSRTFYLDQNVPQ

-835 AQVPAIVPEPAMPPL
+835 AQVPAIAPEPAMPPL
-850 QEVVGFVHVS
+850 SETLGFVHVS

-888 LAKKITEGKTTDVDK
+888 LAKKIAEGQTTDVGK

-973 FRSSIASF
+973 FRSKIASF

-988 AYVPSMNLYLDGTA
+988 AYVPSMNLFLDGTA

-1023 QGNTVVTHVP
+1023 RGDTALTRVP
-1033 SVPPEKNFVRREVKA
+1033 NADPQKNFVRRDVKVLLA
-1048 QVQKSGE
+1048 KSGE
-1055 AKLEFEYSTGGF
+1055 AKLEFDYSTGGF

-1093 FPGFEITPGAQGI
+1093 FSGFEIAAGTQGI

-1146 LTPSYAS
+1146 LTPNYAS
-1153 LSQRRHDVRLLAFS
+1153 LSQRRHDVRMLAFS
-1167 TLEDVYTIKLPAGSK
+1167 TLEDTYTVKLPPGSK
-1182 VVSAPVNAT
+1182 LVSAPSNAAGDT
-1191 QDGPFGSYAV
+1191 PFGSYAV
-1201 TVQTDHDQVTVSSR
+1201 TVLTEHEQVTVTSR
-1215 ISVKVDRVSP
+1215 LLIKVDRVTP
-1225 KDYPAW
+1225 KDYQAW

>member
-1 MENRPAQRS
+1 MENRPAPSS
-10 TFWKLASRLA
+10 TLPTYARLA
-20 PLLSVA
+20 AL
-26 ALGVLGLTLTGTA
+26 LGVLALSAAASAGQTA
-39 RAGEAPFHRD
+39 FHRD
-49 LSELGKQLD
+49 LHDLGKELVE
-58 LARGPEVYA
+58 ARGPEVYA
-67 TLRKIWSTWDRADP
+67 TLRNIWGTWDRADP

-91 ARDTQLSA
+91 AHDPHLSA

-124 SIRALG
+124 GIRALG

-136 IVGPFD
+136 VVGPFD
-142 NEGKAGLDTPSGP
+142 NEGKAGLDTASGP
-155 EPELLQAIVPGKAYT
+155 ETELLQAIVPGKAYT
-170 GKERPVRYRAVPAV
+170 GKERPVRYRPVPAV
-184 FPYGYLDAGS
+184 FPYGFLDAGS
-194 LVRPESKVCVF
+194 LVRPEAKVCVF
-205 ATSFV
+205 ATTFV
-210 SSPKDPKG
+210 SAPKAP
-218 NRKLSVWAGAGG
+218 RKVSVWAGAGG

-252 DRSATLVDLEPG
+252 DRSATLVELEPG
-264 PNELTIKLCGDDNSP
+264 PNELTMKLCGEDQSP

-285 AAADGAPDASLIF
+285 ASADGAPDTTLVF
-298 SNDFLQSQA
+298 SNELAQSQA
-307 FAKAFAKKKPRDKLR
+307 FAKAFASKKTSAKLV
-322 AHAGPEGPVQLF
+322 AHAGPQGPIQLF
-334 QKLTAGGKGKPSAL
+334 QPLTASKQPSAAAL

-356 DTGGDDPARHEARDL
+356 DTGGDDPARHEARDF
-371 AKQAADAEPTV
+371 ARQAAESEPTV

-398 GDWITKA
+398 GEWISKA
-405 ETLAA
+405 EALAA
-410 RDPQPNRDVLLARAL
+410 RERQPNREVLLARAL

-440 DKVLAMD
+440 DKVLAID
-447 PDDALGL
+447 PDDSLAI

-469 ALETLE
+469 ALDTLE
-475 RAVARNPSSVNLLN
+475 SAVARNPSSVNLLN

-500 TTDAAEAESRYAA
+500 ATDAAEVESRYSS
-513 LRFDDAGFMGQMIEL
+513 LRFDDAGFLGQMIEL
-528 ATARRDRAA
+528 AVARRDRFA
-537 AERWVDRLLD
+537 AERWVDRLLE

-555 QALAARTYRSLGQPE
+555 LALAGRTYRSLGEPE
-570 RAEAAYK
+570 RATAAYR
-577 RALTL
+577 RALLL

-588 SLRALADLE
+588 SLRALADLQGE
-597 GDLGHKDEQLALL
+597 LGHGEEQMALL
-610 REILRIRPQDKDVRE
+610 REILRIRPQDKAVRE

-630 EPQKPRADEAY
+630 EPQRPRADEAY
-641 AWESSKFLKLRHAPA
+641 AWESQKFLKLRHAPA

-677 SSSYRQIVFQPL
+677 SSQYRQIVFQPL

-712 LRGARVYRGDGRVDE
+712 LRGARVYRGDGHVDE

-774 KNDFNNY
+774 KNDFGNY
-781 FGEITYLQGS
+781 FGEVTYLQGS

-802 TPKSRTFYIDQNVPQ
+802 TPKSRTFYLDTNVPQ
-817 LVQTSEVI
+817 LLQTSEVI
-825 GNQRLYHFFA
+825 GNQKLYHFFA
-835 AQVPAIVPEPAMPPL
+835 ARVAAVAPEPAMPPL
-850 QEVVGFVHVS
+850 PEVLSFVHVS
-860 TYKDWKDL
+860 TYKNWKDL
-868 GHWYWGL
+868 GRWYWGL

-888 LAKKITEGKTTDVDK
+888 LAKSIAQGKTTDVDK

-973 FRSSIASF
+973 FRSSVASF

-988 AYVPSMNLYLDGTA
+988 AYVPSMHLYLDGTA

-1015 GALGLLVN
+1015 GALGMHVN
-1023 QGNTVVTHVP
+1023 QGDTELVHVP
-1033 SVPPEKNFVRREVKA
+1033 LASPEKNFVRREVRASLAKT
-1048 QVQKSGE
+1048 GD
-1055 AKLEFEYSTGGF
+1055 AKLEFEYSTGGY
-1067 NAPQWRSQYQSE
+1067 NAPEWRSQYQSE
-1079 ATRDERINNDLGRE
+1079 ATRGERINNDLGRE
-1093 FPGFEITPGAQGI
+1093 FPGFEIAPGGQGI
-1106 QTSDLTKVEEPVHIK
+1106 QTSDLAQVEEPVHIK

-1126 PSFARHEGNQLSM
+1126 PSFARHEGAQLSM
-1139 AVTESFR
+1139 AVTDSFR

-1153 LSQRRHDVRLLAFS
+1153 LSQRHHDVRLLAFS
-1167 TLEDVYTIKLPAGSK
+1167 TLEDLYTVKLPAGSK
-1182 VVSAPVNAT
+1182 VISAPSNAAK
-1191 QDGPFGSYAV
+1191 DGPFGSYAV
-1201 TVQTDHDQVTVSSR
+1201 NVTAERDQVTVSSR
-1215 ISVKVDRVSP
+1215 ISVKVDRVAP

-1231 KSFCEA
+1231 KSFCEE

>member
-1 MENRPAQRS
+1 MENRPAKSS
-10 TFWKLASRLA
+10 TVPFLSFASAFASLVG
-20 PLLSVA
+20 LLGLSVVA
-26 ALGVLGLTLTGTA
+26 HAGQTA
-39 RAGEAPFHRD
+39 FHRD
-49 LSELGKQLD
+49 LHEFSHELD
-58 LARGPEVYA
+58 EARGPEVYA
-67 TLRKIWSTWDRADP
+67 TLRKIWGTWDRADP

-91 ARDTQLSA
+91 AHDSRLSP

-124 SIRALG
+124 GVRAQG
-130 YVDQWL
+130 FVDQWL

-155 EPELLQAIVPGKAYT
+155 EPELTRAIVPGKAYT

-184 FPYGYLDAGS
+184 FPYGFLDAGS
-194 LVRPESKVCVF
+194 LVRPEAKVCVF
-205 ATSFV
+205 ATTFV
-210 SSPKDPKG
+210 SAPKA
-218 NRKLSVWAGAGG
+218 NRKVSLWAGAGG

-252 DRSATLVDLEPG
+252 DRSATQVQLEPG
-264 PNELTIKLCGDDNSP
+264 SNELTIKLCGEDQSP

-285 AAADGAPDASLIF
+285 AGPDGAPDTTLVF
-298 SNDFLQSQA
+298 SNDLGQSQA
-307 FAKAFAKKKPRDKLR
+307 FAKAFAKKKPSEKLL
-322 AHAGPEGPVQLF
+322 AHAGPEGPIQLF
-334 QKLTAGGKGKPSAL
+334 QQLVAGKAPKPAAL

-356 DTGGDDPARHEARDL
+356 DTGGDDPARHEARDF

-389 RLAEDRNQT
+389 RLAEDRNQN
-398 GDWITKA
+398 GDWIKKA
-405 ETLAA
+405 EALAA
-410 RDPQPNRDVLLARAL
+410 RDPKPNREVLLARAL

-440 DKVLAMD
+440 DKVLAID
-447 PDDALGL
+447 PDDALAI

-475 RAVARNPSSVNLLN
+475 NAVARNPNSVNLLN

-500 TTDAAEAESRYAA
+500 TTDAADTESRYSA
-513 LRFDDAGFMGQMIEL
+513 LRFDDAGFLGSMIDL
-528 ATARRDRAA
+528 AVARRDRFAS
-537 AERWVDRLLD
+537 ERWVDRLLE

-555 QALAARTYRSLGQPE
+555 LALAARTYRSLGEPD
-570 RAEAAYK
+570 RAVAAYH
-577 RALTL
+577 RALLL
-582 APEDAG
+582 APEDAA
-588 SLRALADLE
+588 SMRALADLQ

-641 AWESSKFLKLRHAPA
+641 AWESGKFLKLRHAPA

-677 SSSYRQIVFQPL
+677 SSQYRQIVFQPL

-702 GYEADSQAVQ
+702 GYEADSQSVQ
-712 LRGARVYRGDGRVDE
+712 LRGAHVYRGDGHVDE

-763 ELRYRVDDVTP
+763 ELRYRIDDVTP
-774 KNDFNNY
+774 KNDFNDY
-781 FGEITYLQGS
+781 YGDVTYMQGS

-802 TPKSRTFYIDQNVPQ
+802 TPKSRTFYIDENVPQ
-817 LVQTSEVI
+817 LLQTTEVV

-835 AQVPAIVPEPAMPPL
+835 AQVAPVAPEPAMPPL
-850 QEVVGFVHVS
+850 PEVLSFVHVS
-860 TYKDWKDL
+860 TYKNWKDL

-973 FRSSIASF
+973 FKSSVASF

-1015 GALGLLVN
+1015 GALGLHVN
-1023 QGNTVVTHVP
+1023 QGNAELEHVP
-1033 SVPPEKNFVRREVKA
+1033 NLSPEKNFVRREVKA
-1048 QVQKSGE
+1048 TLAKTGD
-1055 AKLEFEYSTGGF
+1055 AKLEFEYSTGGY
-1067 NAPQWRSQYQSE
+1067 NAPEWRRQYQTE
-1079 ATRDERINNDLGRE
+1079 ATRNERINNDLGRE
-1093 FPGFEITPGAQGI
+1093 FPGFEIAPGGKGI
-1106 QTSDLTKVEEPVHIK
+1106 ETSDLTKVEEPVHIK

-1126 PSFARHEGNQLSM
+1126 PSFARREGNQLSM
-1139 AVTESFR
+1139 SVTDSFR

-1153 LSQRRHDVRLLAFS
+1153 LSQRHHDVRLLAFS
-1167 TLEDVYTIKLPAGSK
+1167 TLEDLYTVKLPPGSK
-1182 VVSAPVNAT
+1182 VVSAPSNASK
-1191 QDGPFGSYAV
+1191 DGPFGSYSV
-1201 TVQTDHDQVTVSSR
+1201 SVQVDHDQVIVSSR
-1215 ISVKVDRVSP
+1215 LLIKVDHVTP

-1231 KSFCEA
+1231 KAFCQEA
-1237 ADRALSPRL
+1237 DLALSPRL